1 MTQTKPTNM
10 PTAPWP
16 PSCRSA
22 PSNCTC
28 CCILT
33 PHTHL
38 ADPSG
43 YPHLNHIIRFPQADT
58 KQELLAWFHCPHCPC
73 MLGLQWVHPNE
84 MSVVEENVSAASWLP
99 RVNDFEAY
107 SPLLE
112 EGGGMATSDCG
123 SPMVGTPTHSVL
135 VDLVNGTNVPENCPS
150 TPVLHRKPPIDT
162 TRKSTRKTKLAPR
175 AETSTENSFETPP
188 YKPRR
193 SKYDVR

>member
-1 MTQTKPTNM
+1 
-10 PTAPWP
+10 
-16 PSCRSA
+16 
-22 PSNCTC
+22 
-28 CCILT
+28 
-33 PHTHL
+33 
-38 ADPSG
+38 
-43 YPHLNHIIRFPQADT
+43 
-58 KQELLAWFHCPHCPC
+58 

-84 MSVVEENVSAASWLP
+84 MSVVEENVSAATWLP
-99 RVNDFEAY
+99 RVGDFEAY

-123 SPMVGTPTHSVL
+123 SPMVATPTHSVL

-162 TRKSTRKTKLAPR
+162 TRKSTRKTKLAAR